1 MSFVPAIEKTIEKAE
16 LDSEFAGLLPERESL
31 ATFTLNIAPV
41 ITITPV
47 IVVGSAIAVQA
58 GTIASSVTA
67 SLSQWVT
74 VP

>member
-1 MSFVPAIEKTIEKAE
+1 MSFVPAIEKTIGKAE
-16 LDSEFAGLLPERESL
+16 LDTEFAGLLPERESL
-31 ATFTLNIAPV
+31 AAFTLNIAPV

-47 IVVGSAIAVQA
+47 IVVGSAIAVQV